1 MNNKRIS
8 ELNEDFSDDIFKYLL
23 ESEDNRNSFFSNPI
37 NVLNNLG
44 IEKKEHK
51 EIIRSFNINKSDT
64 VDAQFNEKL
73 VLCSSSG
80 Y

>member
-23 ESEDNRNSFFSNPI
+23 ESEDNRNSFFSNLI
-37 NVLNNLG
+37 SILNNLG
-44 IEKKEHK
+44 IEKKRHQ
-51 EIIRSFNINKSDT
+51 EIIRSFNINKSDS
-64 VDAQFNEKL
+64 VDANFDEKL